1 MKSIIQAGIQSVKIL
16 VLIDR
21 ESYAAFRAEIP
32 FMIA

>member
-1 MKSIIQAGIQSVKIL
+1 MKSIIQAGIQKIL